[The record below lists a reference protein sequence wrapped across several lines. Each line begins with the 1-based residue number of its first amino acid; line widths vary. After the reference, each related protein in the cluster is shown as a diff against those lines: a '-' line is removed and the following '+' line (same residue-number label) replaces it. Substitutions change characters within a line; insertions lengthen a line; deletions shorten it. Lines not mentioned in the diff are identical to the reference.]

1 MTCEV
6 NVYIAGISEKIHH
19 DFNALLS
26 LFTNHYSLV
35 SFFEFCASFFSGPL
49 MMIVEYCKYGNL
61 SNYLRSKRADFIVYK
76 VNQQLH
82 GLKLSEMLFS
92 H

>member
-1 MTCEV
+1 M
-6 NVYIAGISEKIHH
+6 NRYLFGI
-19 DFNALLS
+19 
-26 LFTNHYSLV
+26 
-35 SFFEFCASFFSGPL
+35 FFEFRASFFSGPL